1 MDFGKSHA
9 YLLQRYCL
17 FFLSNMNMLPSLFPM
32 LRPLTQPRRLA
43 ALLVT
48 FVAVSALAAQDNSVE
63 RVALAPAK
71 VQQPISLRDRLV
83 VGLQARLKNEVAFV
97 ERVALRVRTG
107 DLPQRI
113 VDETFFWARA
123 RGRTLR
129 NGRTRRPIIYFQ
141 PAMTARA
148 KKLGVEI

>member
-1 MDFGKSHA
+1 MNMPPS
-9 YLLQRYCL
+9 
-17 FFLSNMNMLPSLFPM
+17 FFLMV
-32 LRPLTQPRRLA
+32 RPLPQRRLGLRLA

-71 VQQPISLRDRLV
+71 VQRPISLRDRLV
-83 VGLQARLKNEVAFV
+83 VGLQARLKTEVAFV

-123 RGRTLR
+123 RSRTLR

-148 KKLGVEI
+148 KKLGVEF

>member
-1 MDFGKSHA
+1 
-9 YLLQRYCL
+9 
-17 FFLSNMNMLPSLFPM
+17 MNMLPSFFPM
-32 LRPLTQPRRLA
+32 DRPLTQRRLGLRLA
-43 ALLVT
+43 ALLIT

-71 VQQPISLRDRLV
+71 VQRPISLRDRLI
-83 VGLQARLKNEVAFV
+83 VGLQARLKTEVAFV
-97 ERVALRVRTG
+97 ELVALRVRTG

-141 PAMTARA
+141 LAMTARA
-148 KKLGVEI
+148 KKLGVEL

>member
-1 MDFGKSHA
+1 
-9 YLLQRYCL
+9 
-17 FFLSNMNMLPSLFPM
+17 MNMFDSFLPVV
-32 LRPLTQPRRLA
+32 RPLTRRHFGIHLA
-43 ALLVT
+43 ALLGT
-48 FVAVSALAAQDNSVE
+48 FVAVGGALAAQDNSVE

-71 VQQPISLRDRLV
+71 IQRPISLRDRLV
-83 VGLQARLKNEVAFV
+83 VGLQARLKTEVAFV
-97 ERVALRVRTG
+97 ELVALRVRTG

-148 KKLGVEI
+148 KKLGVEL